1 MLDPLMMGLIVAGLL
16 GTLIFT
22 RIAPPWAF
30 SGAMLMTYFAGLI
43 DAEVILEK
51 AGNQGLVTLI
61 LLMLV
66 SVGLE
71 RLPWLAVLSA
81 QLVRPSLRRTLL
93 RLSVITVAFSALLN
107 NTAVVA
113 TLAGVLRKNRLH
125 SASHL
130 LLPLSYAAILGG
142 TLTLIGTS
150 TNLIVS
156 SFYEDVTGTGLGF
169 FAFLPVGAAA
179 VVTGIAAMLLFS
191 RLLPDHGRD
200 ELRLEDYLIEVEV
213 LPHSK
218 LIGRSIQE
226 NGLRDLDD
234 IFLVEIARDDQLFTA
249 VSPTQRIEAGD
260 KLIFSGD
267 VGKVG
272 LLERFHGLKTFA
284 SAEGLL
290 TANLTEVVVMP
301 NASVAGQTIKDTGF
315 RSRFDAAVVGLR
327 RDGAQLSGKL
337 GVIELQPGDS
347 LMLAVGSDFH
357 SRSNLRKNFLVV
369 DSGIGASRL
378 SWGVSVFVT
387 SVLVAVIVLSA
398 MGMLSL
404 LKGLAFLLLSMLLL
418 KVCNPNELRRRFPF
432 EMWLIISSALAVSQG
447 MTDTGAVDAL
457 VKSMTPLLGI
467 TSPWL
472 AVAAV
477 YFLTLLM
484 TELMTNNAAAALVFP
499 LAYSLALV
507 SGSDP
512 MPFVMAVAFGASASF
527 VTPFGYTTNLMVQN
541 LGGYRR
547 LDYIRFGT
555 PVSLAYSAAVAVF
568 LPLVFPL

>member
-1 MLDPLMMGLIVAGLL
+1 LLDELMMGLIVAGLL

-22 RIAPPWAF
+22 RVAPTWAF
-30 SGAMLMTYFAGLI
+30 SGAMLVTYFAGLI
-43 DAEVILEK
+43 DADVVLEK

-93 RLSVITVAFSALLN
+93 RLSAITVAFSALLN

-125 SASHL
+125 PASHL

-156 SFYEDVTGTGLGF
+156 SFYQDVTGSGLGF
-169 FAFLPVGAAA
+169 FTFLPVGAAA
-179 VVTGIAAMLLFS
+179 VVTGVGTMLLFS
-191 RLLPDHGRD
+191 RWLPDHGRD
-200 ELRLEDYLIEVEV
+200 ELQLEDYLIEAEV

-226 NGLRDLDD
+226 NGLRDLGD
-234 IFLVEIARDDQLFTA
+234 IFLVEIAREDQLLTA
-249 VSPTQRIEAGD
+249 VSPTQHIEAGD

-267 VGKVG
+267 VSKVG

-327 RDGAQLSGKL
+327 RDGEQLSGKL

-347 LMLAVGSDFH
+347 LMLAVGPDFH
-357 SRSNLRKNFLVV
+357 SRSNLRKNFLVI
-369 DSGIGASRL
+369 DSSIGASRL
-378 SWGVSVFVT
+378 PLGVSVFIT

-398 MGMLSL
+398 MGVLSL

-418 KVCNPNELRRRFPF
+418 KVCKPNELRRRFPF
-432 EMWLIISSALAVSQG
+432 EMWLIISSALTVSQG

-457 VKSMTPLLGI
+457 VEGLTPLLAD

-555 PVSLAYSAAVAVF
+555 PVSLAYSASVAVF
-568 LPLVFPL
+568 LPLAFPL

>member
-1 MLDPLMMGLIVAGLL
+1 MV
-16 GTLIFT
+16 FT
-22 RIAPPWAF
+22 
-30 SGAMLMTYFAGLI
+30 SAMLGSFFLGLV
-43 DAEVILEK
+43 DAEIILQK

-71 RLPWLAVLSA
+71 RLPWLAALSA
-81 QLVRPSLRRTLL
+81 QLVRPSLRLTLL
-93 RLSVITVAFSALLN
+93 RLSVVTVGFSAFLN

-125 SASHL
+125 ASSLL

-156 SFYEDVTGTGLGF
+156 SFYEDATGQGLGF
-169 FAFLPVGAAA
+169 FSFLPVGIA
-179 VVTGIAAMLLFS
+179 VVIAGIGALLLS
-191 RLLPDHGRD
+191 ARLLPDRGHD
-200 ELRLEDYLIEVEV
+200 ELQLEDYLVEAEV
-213 LPHSK
+213 LPHSR

-226 NGLRDLDD
+226 NGLRDLGD
-234 IFLVEIARDDQLFTA
+234 IFLVEIARGDQLLTA
-249 VSPTQRIEAGD
+249 VSPSQRVEAGD

-267 VGKVG
+267 VSKVG

-284 SAEGLL
+284 AAEGLL
-290 TANLTEVVVMP
+290 TANMTEVVVMP
-301 NASVAGQTIKDTGF
+301 NASIQGKTLKDCGF

-327 RDGAQLSGKL
+327 RDGGRLSGKL

-347 LMLAVGSDFH
+347 LMLAVGPDFRA
-357 SRSNLRKNFLVV
+357 RSNLRKNFLIV
-369 DSGIGASRL
+369 DDSIGASRL
-378 SWGVSVFVT
+378 SLPVSLFLT
-387 SVLVAVIVLSA
+387 AALVLVIGLSA
-398 MGMLSL
+398 VGLLSL
-404 LKGLAFLLLSMLLL
+404 LKGLAFLLLSILLL
-418 KVCNPNELRRRFPF
+418 RVCSANELRRRFPF
-432 EMWLIISSALAVSQG
+432 EMWLIISSALTISQA
-447 MTDTGAVDAL
+447 MSQSGAVDL
-457 VKSMTPLLGI
+457 LISGLTPVLLS
-467 TSPWL
+467 TSPWI

-477 YFLTLLM
+477 YGLTLLM

-499 LAYSLALV
+499 LAYSLALA
-507 SGSDP
+507 SNSDP

-547 LDYIRFGT
+547 RDYIRVGT
-555 PVSLAYSAAVAVF
+555 PVSITYAVAVAVV
-568 LPLVFPL
+568 LPLAFPL